1 MLIVMSLTM
10 GYEDLRES
18 ADDKIKEFYL
28 ARAINQIIYT

>member
-1 MLIVMSLTM
+1 MLIAMSLTV

-18 ADDKIKEFYL
+18 AYEKIKEFYL